1 MAELITGLIALP
13 ALYLIGEFYYR
24 AGLGFWRSL
33 KTAAAGDAETEPL
46 PDSGRYDAALAT
58 ASAVL
63 GELAARPEM
72 SQAERLSTVTYTIL
86 RAMGQ
91 MEQQRL
97 PAREG
102 P

>member
-13 ALYLIGEFYYR
+13 ALYLIGEFYWR

-33 KTAAAGDAETEPL
+33 KSTACGDWGAEPM
-46 PDSGRYDAALAT
+46 PDDRYDAALAL

-63 GELAARPEM
+63 GELEARPEM
-72 SQAERLSTVTYTIL
+72 SQPEKLSTVTYTIL

-91 MEQQRL
+91 MEQQCL

-102 P
+102 A